1 MPSMNDEI
9 HLLQFS
15 DPHLFASLDG
25 ALRGVPTYRSLERVL
40 AHARHAIAKAQ
51 LILFTGDIVNDE
63 PAAYAHFRDLTSGL
77 GKPVLC
83 LPGNHD
89 ASELMHAALRGAP
102 YQVGGMHDVGAW
114 RIVML
119 DSSVPGQ
126 AHGRLG
132 SAELALF
139 EEALRTAGNRH
150 VLACVHHHPVRMASR
165 WLDSV
170 GLQNAAEFLAIAD
183 RYPQLRAIAWGH
195 VHQSLDTRRKGV
207 RLLAVP
213 STCAQFLPGSD
224 HFAIDPTPPG
234 YRRMTLRSDGSIDT
248 DVIRVPD
255 EARSNGQLQASAG

>member
-1 MPSMNDEI
+1 MSDEI
-9 HLLQFS
+9 NLLQFS
-15 DPHLFASLDG
+15 DPHLFASVDG

-40 AHARHAIAKAQ
+40 AHARQAIARADA
-51 LILFTGDIVNDE
+51 LLFTGDLVNDE
-63 PAAYAHFRDLTSGL
+63 AGGYIHFRTLPSTL

-89 ASELMHAALRGAP
+89 AGEPLRAALSGPP
-102 YQVGGMHDVGAW
+102 YKLGGMHDLGAW

-132 SAELALF
+132 SAELELF
-139 EEALRTAGNRH
+139 EQALRSAGDRY
-150 VLACVHHHPVRMASR
+150 VIACVHHHPVRMASR

-183 RYPQLRAIAWGH
+183 RFPQLRAIAWGH

-224 HFAIDPTPPG
+224 HFAIDPAPPG
-234 YRRMTLRSDGSIDT
+234 YRRLALKSDGTIDT
-248 DVIRVPD
+248 EVVRVP
-255 EARSNGQLQASAG
+255 EQAHANAQLQASAG

>member
-1 MPSMNDEI
+1 MSDEI
-9 HLLQFS
+9 NLLQFS
-15 DPHLFASLDG
+15 DPHLFATVDG

-40 AHARHAIAKAQ
+40 EHARHAIAQADA
-51 LILFTGDIVNDE
+51 LLFTGDLVNDE
-63 PAAYAHFRDLTSGL
+63 AGGYIHFRALTSAL

-89 ASELMHAALRGAP
+89 EGEPLRAALSGAP
-102 YQVGGMHDVGAW
+102 YRVGGVHELGAW

-119 DSSVPGQ
+119 DSSVPGK

-132 SAELALF
+132 SSELALF
-139 EEALRTAGNRH
+139 EEALRSAGDRH
-150 VLACVHHHPVRMASR
+150 VIACVHHHPVRMGSR

-170 GLQNAAEFLAIAD
+170 GLQNAAEFFAIAD

-224 HFAIDPTPPG
+224 HFAIDPSPPG
-234 YRRMTLRSDGSIDT
+234 YRRLTLRSDGTIDT
-248 DVIRVPD
+248 EVVRVP
-255 EARSNGQLQASAG
+255 EQARASDHLQASTG

>member
-1 MPSMNDEI
+1 MNDEI
-9 HLLQFS
+9 NVLQFS
-15 DPHLFASLDG
+15 DPHLFASVDG
-25 ALRGVPTYRSLERVL
+25 ALRGVPTYHSLERVL
-40 AHARHAIAKAQ
+40 AHARHAIARADVV
-51 LILFTGDIVNDE
+51 LFTGDIVNDE
-63 PAAYAHFRDLTSGL
+63 AEGYTHFRTLTSTL

-89 ASELMHAALRGAP
+89 AGGPMRAALNEAP
-102 YQVGGMHDVGAW
+102 YKVGGVHDLGGW

-139 EEALRTAGNRH
+139 EDALRTAGDRH
-150 VLACVHHHPVRMASR
+150 VLACVHHHPVRMSSR

-170 GLQNAAEFLAIAD
+170 GLQNAAEFLTIAD

-224 HFAIDPTPPG
+224 HFAIDPSPPG
-234 YRRMTLRSDGSIDT
+234 YRRLALKGDGTIDT
-248 DVIRVPD
+248 DVVRVPD
-255 EARSNGQLQASAG
+255 ESRASGHLQASTG

>member
-1 MPSMNDEI
+1 MPIMNDEI
-9 HLLQFS
+9 SVLQFS
-15 DPHLFASLDG
+15 DPHLFASVDG

-40 AHARHAIAKAQ
+40 AHARQAIARADVV
-51 LILFTGDIVNDE
+51 LFTGDIVNDE
-63 PAAYAHFRDLTSGL
+63 VQGYAHFRTLTSQL

-89 ASELMHAALRGAP
+89 DAESMRAALDAP
-102 YQVGGMHDVGAW
+102 PYRVGGMHDLGAW
-114 RIVML
+114 RLVML
-119 DSSVPGQ
+119 DSSVAGQ

-132 SAELALF
+132 SAELQLF
-139 EEALRTAGNRH
+139 EQALRTAGDRH
-150 VLACVHHHPVRMASR
+150 VLACVHHHPVRMSSR

-224 HFAIDPTPPG
+224 HFAIDPSPPG
-234 YRRMTLRSDGSIDT
+234 YRRLTLKSDGAIDT
-248 DVIRVPD
+248 EVVRVPD
-255 EARSNGQLQASAG
+255 ESRASAHLQASAG